1 MELRRVHVST
11 QLATHGFEPDL
22 LWDLLQR
29 TTVGPDD
36 DVTAAL
42 APYFLDT
49 ETPAGGRST
58 WRSGMRR
65 DVEQTATSVKVTLTR
80 WVECPSGQASR
91 YERRYDRELA
101 GNLKELRAAMRGVR
115 QSQESRRV

>member
-11 QLATHGFEPDL
+11 QLATHGLEPEL
-22 LWDLLQR
+22 LWDLVQR
-29 TTVGPDD
+29 ATVGPDD

-49 ETPAGGRST
+49 ETNGRRST

-101 GNLKELRAAMRGVR
+101 SQLKELRVAVGSLRAGSV
-115 QSQESRRV
+115 SRRA